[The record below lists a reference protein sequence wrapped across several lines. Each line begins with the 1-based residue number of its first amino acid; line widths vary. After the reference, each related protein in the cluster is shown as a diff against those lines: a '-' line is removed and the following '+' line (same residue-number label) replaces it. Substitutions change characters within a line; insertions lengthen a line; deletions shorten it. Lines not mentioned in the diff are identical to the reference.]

1 MFHRNYPTSYDFDSY
16 SRPSPSPFSPL
27 LATPS
32 SLSPL
37 YTTHDSFLPPSY
49 DAYDSHRSQ
58 LERQLL
64 ARKQQERREAEA
76 AAYLARQRQF
86 ERQAAIEQAIKEEQ
100 QRRELEEAL
109 RYREEMVRRAR
120 EEELKRDYVEALRAR
135 ELEARRR
142 RQIQEQEE
150 QQRRKFIEET
160 KKRQS
165 TTPQARAQ
173 LPRSSKQLDMNDL
186 FKLLLGSSQAEK
198 QEEEQEEQP
207 RKKVESAQ
215 PSSSPRQV
223 ETPDLL
229 RLLFGVPTT
238 SSAPSQSPSPS
249 PSPVSQ
255 QPSTQTPESAP
266 SIQVTAPSPSPA
278 TPAPTPVNKDEA
290 HSSDDEAAT
299 TVQRQFRRHLARR
312 NALSK
317 ISALA
322 SDFADRQR
330 SFEKPTTFVFRSAP
344 SSDSSAPAL
353 AFGSANSNFLSYED
367 FLVNL
372 LSKIDAVESGGDRQ
386 VKKERKALVRKV
398 DRELAR
404 LDSMRQRAWEEQQS
418 KEAQTQAQAVETE
431 KEDEVMMEAET
442 AEVTA
447 QADPDTTS
455 SSSPDNVAITSPI
468 SAGPEPALTVE
479 SSSLETSSIDPSKK
493 SSPDSE
499 VDNLEPLLPEPLES
513 DNEKTPPP
521 PQLTKE
527 ALSSL
532 APPAPRESDET
543 TSSSPSPNPPAS
555 ESGSSTTSSTLTI
568 STEDSPMSDLIEEV
582 LKRAEKLGAEVEKL
596 EAAELKNDKLEE
608 SEQKQEEGFVV
619 V

>member
-16 SRPSPSPFSPL
+16 SRPSPSSPFSPFF
-27 LATPS
+27 ATSPS
-32 SLSPL
+32 PSPF
-37 YTTHDSFLPPSY
+37 YSTQDSFLPPSY

-76 AAYLARQRQF
+76 AAYLARQRQL
-86 ERQAAIEQAIKEEQ
+86 ERQAAIEQAIKEERE
-100 QRRELEEAL
+100 RRELEEAL
-109 RYREEMVRRAR
+109 RYREELVRRAR
-120 EEELKRDYVEALRAR
+120 EEEEWKREYIEAIRAR
-135 ELEARRR
+135 EMEARRR

-165 TTPQARAQ
+165 TIPQTRAQ
-173 LPRSSKQLDMNDL
+173 LPCSSKEVDVNDL
-186 FKLLLGSSQAEK
+186 FKLLLESPRAEK
-198 QEEEQEEQP
+198 EEEKKKQEQP
-207 RKKVESAQ
+207 QKQVEPVQ
-215 PSSSPRQV
+215 SSSSPSPRQV

-229 RLLFGVPTT
+229 RLLFGVPST
-238 SSAPSQSPSPS
+238 SPTPRFPSPS
-249 PSPVSQ
+249 PSPAPQ
-255 QPSTQTPESAP
+255 QPSTKKSESVP
-266 SIQVTAPSPSPA
+266 SIQVTAPSPSPP
-278 TPAPTPVNKDEA
+278 TPAPTPANKEEA

-317 ISALA
+317 ISSLA

-330 SFEKPTTFVFRSAP
+330 SFEKPTTFVFQSTP
-344 SSDSSAPAL
+344 SSSSDSSAPAL

-418 KEAQTQAQAVETE
+418 KKLQPVETE
-431 KEDEVMMEAET
+431 KEDEEMK
-442 AEVTA
+442 EVE
-447 QADPDTTS
+447 
-455 SSSPDNVAITSPI
+455 I
-468 SAGPEPALTVE
+468 VE
-479 SSSLETSSIDPSKK
+479 SSEEVNPTASSTPSPDDTVVSSTTHAEPESAASVELSSLEPSEEATPDP
-493 SSPDSE
+493 E

-513 DNEKTPPP
+513 DSEPTPS

-532 APPAPRESDET
+532 APPTPRDSGEMTSSP
-543 TSSSPSPNPPAS
+543 SSSPSPNPPAS
-555 ESGSSTTSSTLTI
+555 DSGSSTTSSTLTI

-596 EAAELKNDKLEE
+596 EAADLKNDKLEE
-608 SEQKQEEGFVV
+608 SEHKQEEGFVV